1 MSSFPLYPP
10 PTEKAERDTLP
21 DFEKPSAIQQRAI
34 LPIIQGRDVIALA
47 QSGSG
52 KTTTLSIAILQSI
65 NITLRETQA
74 LVLSPTRTLAT
85 QAQSVV
91 LALGEYMDVQC
102 HTCIGG
108 TSISEDIRKLEDGQ
122 HVVAGTAG
130 RVFDMIRR
138 RSLRTRNIKILV
150 LDEADELLTKG
161 FKDQI
166 SDIHRYLPL
175 ATQVILLSSTLSYD
189 LLEMSA
195 KFMTNAIRILVKRDE
210 L

>member
-1 MSSFPLYPP
+1 M
-10 PTEKAERDTLP
+10 
-21 DFEKPSAIQQRAI
+21 
-34 LPIIQGRDVIALA
+34 
-47 QSGSG
+47 
-52 KTTTLSIAILQSI
+52 
-65 NITLRETQA
+65 N
-74 LVLSPTRTLAT
+74 
-85 QAQSVV
+85 
-91 LALGEYMDVQC
+91 VQC

-108 TSISEDIRKLEDGQ
+108 TSIGEDIRKLEDGQ

-189 LLEMSA
+189 LLEMST